1 MDASAYRLVAEQ
13 LTKRYFGA
21 IALVDVSLS
30 IRPGE
35 IHGLLGENGA
45 GKSTL
50 LKIISGV
57 HRPDSGHVYWE
68 GRPVE
73 IWNPRAAGALGIAMI
88 HQELNLVQDLSVA
101 ENVFMRREPTT
112 RLGLIDWPAL
122 RRITREL
129 LERAGIDLD
138 PRTKVRELSIAE
150 QQMVEI
156 ARALSANA
164 RLLIMDEPTSSLPER
179 ESNRLLDLMRT
190 LSGNGI
196 SILFVTHRMAEALAV
211 CDRFTVL
218 RDGRLAGSTSKADV
232 SADRLISMMAG
243 REASVL
249 YNRSSKTHAVGAV
262 RLAVEDIHS
271 RPIRG
276 RRGAQVRGVS
286 LSVRSGE
293 IVGLAGLVGAG
304 RSEFARCI
312 FGADRRISGRILLDG
327 EPVDI
332 RTPRDAMRLG
342 VVLAPEDRKRQ
353 SLFPNLGVRANFAMA
368 ALDRF
373 SRFAWMQRGAELR
386 ELDRFRSALRIR
398 MSGADQPARRLSG
411 GNQQKVILARWLVR
425 KPKVLIADEPTRG
438 VDVAAKSE
446 VHALLDQ
453 LAAEGVAVIVISSEL
468 PELMSIADRI
478 VTLREGVVTGETL
491 GPEATSEGLMKLMT
505 LGA

>member
-1 MDASAYRLVAEQ
+1 MDASAYRLVAERV
-13 LTKRYFGA
+13 TKRYFGA

-57 HRPDSGHVYWE
+57 HRPDAGHVYWE

-73 IWNPRAAGALGIAMI
+73 IWSPRTSGALGIAMI
-88 HQELNLVQDLSVA
+88 HQELNLVQDLTVA
-101 ENVFMRREPTT
+101 ENIFIRREPTN
-112 RLGLIDWPAL
+112 RLGLIDWSTL
-122 RRITREL
+122 WRMTREL
-129 LERAGIDLD
+129 LERSGIDLD
-138 PRTKVRELSIAE
+138 PRAKVRELSIAE

-164 RLLIMDEPTSSLPER
+164 RLVIMDEPTSSLPER
-179 ESNRLLDLMRT
+179 ESNRLLALMRT
-190 LSGNGI
+190 LSASGI
-196 SILFVTHRMAEALAV
+196 SILFVTHRMAEALDV

-218 RDGRLAGSTSKADV
+218 RDGRLAGAVSNAEV
-232 SADRLISMMAG
+232 SAERLISLMAG
-243 REASVL
+243 REANAL
-249 YNRSSKTHAVGAV
+249 YKRSAKTRAIGDV
-262 RLAVEDIHS
+262 RLAVEDIRT
-271 RPIRG
+271 RPSRG

-293 IVGLAGLVGAG
+293 ILGLAGLVGAG
-304 RSEFARCI
+304 RSELARSI

-327 EPVDI
+327 KPVDI

-342 VVLAPEDRKRQ
+342 IVLAPEDRKRQ

-373 SRFAWMQRGAELR
+373 SRFAWMQKGAETL
-386 ELDRFRSALRIR
+386 ELDRFRAALRIR
-398 MSGADQPARRLSG
+398 MSGVDQPARRLSG
-411 GNQQKVILARWLVR
+411 GNQQKVVLARWLVR
-425 KPKVLIADEPTRG
+425 KPRVLIVDEPTRG
-438 VDVAAKSE
+438 IDVAAKSE
-446 VHALLDQ
+446 VHTLLDQ
-453 LAAEGVAVIVISSEL
+453 LASEGVAVIVISSEL

-478 VTLREGVVTGETL
+478 VTLREGVVTGETP
-491 GPEATSEGLMKLMT
+491 GREATSERLMTLMT

>member
-1 MDASAYRLVAEQ
+1 MDASAYRLVAETV
-13 LTKRYFGA
+13 TKRYFGA
-21 IALVDVSLS
+21 IALVDVSLN

-35 IHGLLGENGA
+35 ILGLLGENGA

-57 HRPDSGHVYWE
+57 HRPDSGHVIWE

-73 IWNPRAAGALGIAMI
+73 IWSPRTAGALGIAMI
-88 HQELNLVQDLSVA
+88 HQELNLVPDLSVA
-101 ENVFMRREPTT
+101 ENVFIRREPTT
-112 RLGLIDWPAL
+112 RLGLIDWSAL
-122 RRITREL
+122 RRNTREL

-138 PRTKVRELSIAE
+138 PRARVRDLSIAE

-156 ARALSANA
+156 ARALLADA

-179 ESNRLLDLMRT
+179 ESNRLLELMRT
-190 LSGNGI
+190 LSGAGI

-218 RDGRLAGSTSKADV
+218 RDGRLAGSATRADV
-232 SADRLISMMAG
+232 SAERLISMMAG
-243 REASVL
+243 REANALYKRSVKA
-249 YNRSSKTHAVGAV
+249 RAIGPV
-262 RLAVEDIHS
+262 RLAVEDIRTKPSH
-271 RPIRG
+271 G
-276 RRGAQVRGVS
+276 RRGAQVRGIS
-286 LSVRSGE
+286 LSVRAGE
-293 IVGLAGLVGAG
+293 ILGLAGLVGAG
-304 RSEFARCI
+304 RSELARAI
-312 FGADRRISGRILLDG
+312 FGADRRLTGRILLDG

-373 SRFAWMQRGAELR
+373 SRFHWMQKGAETL

-398 MSGADQPARRLSG
+398 MAGVDQPARRLSG

-425 KPKVLIADEPTRG
+425 KPKVLIVDEPTRG

-446 VHALLDQ
+446 VHSLLDE

-478 VTLREGVVTGETL
+478 VTLREGVVTGETP
-491 GPEATSEGLMKLMT
+491 GPEATSEGLMTLMT

>member
-1 MDASAYRLVAEQ
+1 MDASAYRLVAEK

-21 IALVDVSLS
+21 VALVDVSLS

-57 HRPDSGHVYWE
+57 HRPDSGQVFWE

-73 IWNPRAAGALGIAMI
+73 IWSPRTAGALGIAMI

-101 ENVFMRREPTT
+101 ENVFIRREPTT
-112 RLGLIDWPAL
+112 RFGLIDWSAL
-122 RRITREL
+122 WRITREL
-129 LERAGIDLD
+129 LLNSGIDLD
-138 PRTKVRELSIAE
+138 PRARVRDLSIAE

-190 LSGNGI
+190 LSGSGI

-218 RDGRLAGSTSKADV
+218 RDGRLAGEATKAEI
-232 SADRLISMMAG
+232 SAERLISMMAG
-243 REASVL
+243 REANVL
-249 YNRSSKTHAVGAV
+249 YKRSNKTHAIGAV
-262 RLAVEDIHS
+262 RLAVEDIRT
-271 RPIRG
+271 RPCRG

-286 LSVRSGE
+286 LSVRAGE
-293 IVGLAGLVGAG
+293 ILGLAGLIGAG
-304 RSEFARCI
+304 RSELASAI
-312 FGADRRISGRILLDG
+312 FGADRRVSGRILLDG

-342 VVLAPEDRKRQ
+342 IVLAPEDRKRQ

-373 SRFAWMQRGAELR
+373 SRFAWMQKRAETL
-386 ELDRFRSALRIR
+386 ELGRFRTALRIR
-398 MSGADQPARRLSG
+398 MGAVDQPVRRLSG
-411 GNQQKVILARWLVR
+411 GNQQKVILARWLVLA
-425 KPKVLIADEPTRG
+425 PKVLIVDEPTRG
-438 VDVAAKSE
+438 VDVGAKSE

-453 LAAEGVAVIVISSEL
+453 LAAQGVAVIVISSEL

-478 VTLREGVVTGETL
+478 VTLREGVVTGETA
-491 GPEATSEGLMKLMT
+491 GPQATSERLMALMT

>member
-1 MDASAYRLVAEQ
+1 MDANGYRLVAEN

-21 IALVDVSLS
+21 VALVDVSLT
-30 IRPGE
+30 IRAGG

-57 HRPDSGHVYWE
+57 HRPDSGRVLWE
-68 GRPVE
+68 GQPVE
-73 IWNPRAAGALGIAMI
+73 IWSPRAAGALGIAMI

-101 ENVFMRREPTT
+101 ENVFIRREPTT
-112 RLGLIDWPAL
+112 RLGLIDWSAL
-122 RRITREL
+122 RRMTREL
-129 LERAGIDLD
+129 LDRAGIDLD
-138 PRTKVRELSIAE
+138 PRALVRELSIAE

-156 ARALSANA
+156 ARALSTNA

-179 ESNRLLDLMRT
+179 ESNRLLELMTT
-190 LSGNGI
+190 LGKSGI

-218 RDGRLAGSTSKADV
+218 RDGRLAGVAARAEV
-232 SADRLISMMAG
+232 SAERLISMMAG
-243 REASVL
+243 REANVL
-249 YNRSSKTHAVGAV
+249 YKRSSKSHTIGAV
-262 RLAVEDIHS
+262 RLAVEDIRTH
-271 RPIRG
+271 PIRG

-286 LSVRSGE
+286 LSVHAGE
-293 IVGLAGLVGAG
+293 ILGLAGLVGAG
-304 RSEFARCI
+304 RSELARAI
-312 FGADRRISGRILLDG
+312 FGADRRVSGRILLDG

-373 SRFAWMQRGAELR
+373 SRFAWMQKGTEAR
-386 ELDRFRSALRIR
+386 ELDRFRLALRIR

-425 KPKVLIADEPTRG
+425 KPKVLIVDEPTRG

-446 VHALLDQ
+446 VHTLLDQ

-478 VTLREGVVTGETL
+478 VTLREGVVTGETP
-491 GPEATSEGLMKLMT
+491 GPEATSEGLMTLMT